1 MGVVKHQIIIGRT
14 REVSGPDALEQGFAG
29 VIVTVAMVIAGWFG
43 IQLIH
48 MTQTLDAV
56 SLASLPQ
63 IDAIMYRTVHGRWL
77 SPGNRHIVAAHSNG
91 SYARHLALGEGGVI
105 TAEMTLGPVQGA
117 LTGHGARVPDSLHGF
132 LSFRPELLG
141 SEDAPAISFLCGY
154 AKPVAGAVVETAVSN
169 RTTLP
174 RKYLPPF
181 CR

>member
-1 MGVVKHQIIIGRT
+1 MGVVRHQITIGRT
-14 REVSGPDALEQGFAG
+14 REVRGPDALEQGFAG
-29 VIVTVAMVIAGWFG
+29 VIVAVAMVIAGWFG

-48 MTQTLDAV
+48 MTQTLNAV

-63 IDAIMYRTVHGRWL
+63 INAVMYHTVHGHWL
-77 SPGNRHIVAAHSNG
+77 SPGNQHIVAADSNG
-91 SYARHLALGEGGVI
+91 SYVKHLALGEGGVI
-105 TAEMTLGPVQGA
+105 TAEMILGPVQGV
-117 LTGHGARVPDSLHGF
+117 LTGRGARVPSSLHGF

-154 AKPVAGAVVETAVSN
+154 AKPVAGAVETAASN